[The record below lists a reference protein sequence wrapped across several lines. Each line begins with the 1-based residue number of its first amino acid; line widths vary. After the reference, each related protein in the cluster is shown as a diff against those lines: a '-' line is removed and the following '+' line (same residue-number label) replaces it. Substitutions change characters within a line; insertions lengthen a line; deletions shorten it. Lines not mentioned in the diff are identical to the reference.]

1 MKCMTFRFAAML
13 PLILL
18 AISCSS
24 SGPEKKADTKPA
36 EPPKPKE
43 PVAARKAFY
52 QTYASARIWSTD
64 ATPLEMISLNIPE
77 MPCVAG
83 KCGAWRVVYV
93 SPAKQKAKVYT
104 YGVVESPGNVYEG
117 VFSPSEES
125 WAGPHG
131 EEQPWLTAALK
142 IDSDEAHKTAA
153 AKNEAFLKKNPKSP
167 EIFNLKFLRRYPN
180 LTWRVIWG
188 ENASTGFGVFVD
200 ATTGAYIGR

>member
-1 MKCMTFRFAAML
+1 MQWRL
-13 PLILL
+13 PLLL
-18 AISCSS
+18 TISLICFSCSS
-24 SGPEKKADTKPA
+24 TPEKKAESKPA

-52 QTYASARIWSTD
+52 QTYASARVWSTD

-77 MPCVAG
+77 MPCVEG

-93 SPAKQKAKVYT
+93 SAAKQKLKVYT

-125 WAGPHG
+125 WSGTRG
-131 EEQPWLTAALK
+131 EEQTWLTAALK
-142 IDSDEAHKTAA
+142 IDSDVAYKTAA
-153 AKNEAFLKKNPKSP
+153 EKNGPLLKKNPKSP
-167 EIFNLKFLRRYPN
+167 EIFHLQFLRRYPN